1 MARVMAARQMQT
13 PAGGPASAETKHIN
27 SVIIGDDLSA
37 DKPFRTLQAAFALKG
52 HALCRTDPKDGPVIL
67 YAGRWGMVR
76 ALRDLDDAAAFLQQ
90 IGDAP

>member
-1 MARVMAARQMQT
+1 MSAPQMQT
-13 PAGGPASAETKHIN
+13 PGGNLASANTKTVN
-27 SVIIGDDLSA
+27 SAIIGDDLSD
-37 DKPFRTLQAAFALKG
+37 DKPFKTLQAAFALKG

-90 IGDAP
+90 IGGAP